1 VNPYAGASQKVLRQR
16 IQEIKKIKDERA
28 MRRLVRIARRL
39 VAGVTLV
46 GRV

>member
-1 VNPYAGASQKVLRQR
+1 VLRGR
-16 IQEIKKIKDERA
+16 IEEIKKIKDERA